1 MMTNCGFMCIQ
12 HQLTFAASWKRIGLP
27 GGWAITFNTSRLKLP
42 LCYLSTFTFL
52 STFRWL
58 FVGAVCS
65 VSRVFFMAHYLQTNI
80 TRHIPNFPLAFFALP
95 PSYLLSHL
103 SLAERRGKVHI
114 KCNIDIHI
122 EIFPISS

>member
-1 MMTNCGFMCIQ
+1 MMTNHGFVCIQ
-12 HQLTFAASWKRIGLP
+12 HQLIFAASRLS
-27 GGWAITFNTSRLKLP
+27 GGCAIMFNTSRSKLP

-52 STFRWL
+52 STSRCL

-65 VSRVFFMAHYLQTNI
+65 VSRVLFMAHYLQTNI
-80 TRHIPNFPLAFFALP
+80 TRHIPNFPLAFFAPP
-95 PSYLLSHL
+95 PSYPLSHL
-103 SLAERRGKVHI
+103 LLAERGGKIHI